1 MQLGSALSLCIS
13 VLQRQDLNWNGK
25 FNLTQRSSLIDQSTP
40 FNSALAIAGSIEEQ
54 IAEPFEAIGEA
65 VAFWSFSAKGK
76 GLGLRG

>member
-1 MQLGSALSLCIS
+1 LSLCYTA
-13 VLQRQDLNWNGK
+13 LQRHYFNWNSK
-25 FNLTQRSSLIDQSTP
+25 FNSTQISSQTNQSTP

-54 IAEPFEAIGEA
+54 IAEPFEAIGVA